1 MHQANEGRAKRAS
14 KFRVTAKGRPAHRV
28 AIQRLPLSQSR
39 SNGYEALHRSGLPD
53 SDLKTAGS
61 HVRIAAYPKARYIH
75 TNKMITDEIVTK
87 ENAAAV
93 KSRLVQEAA
102 LASRQHW
109 LAISFASTAAA
120 VSWLNLDPIQS
131 PGEVAAT
138 ARNDGSVAMLTI
150 LPPSNP
156 LNPSNQKWA
165 FQNFPNQAAAVAFL
179 NQNGQ
184 GDGEA
189 SATLRNDSSVGVFY
203 ITPAL
208 G

>member
-1 MHQANEGRAKRAS
+1 
-14 KFRVTAKGRPAHRV
+14 
-28 AIQRLPLSQSR
+28 
-39 SNGYEALHRSGLPD
+39 
-53 SDLKTAGS
+53 
-61 HVRIAAYPKARYIH
+61 
-75 TNKMITDEIVTK
+75 
-87 ENAAAV
+87 
-93 KSRLVQEAA
+93 LVQEAA
-102 LASRQHW
+102 LASGQHW
-109 LAISFASTAAA
+109 LAISFASTATA

>member
-1 MHQANEGRAKRAS
+1 MANYPGR
-14 KFRVTAKGRPAHRV
+14 
-28 AIQRLPLSQSR
+28 
-39 SNGYEALHRSGLPD
+39 YETLHRSSIPNG
-53 SDLKTAGS
+53 DLKTAGS
-61 HVRIAAYPKARYIH
+61 DVRIAAYPKSEEHIH
-75 TNKMITDEIVTK
+75 MNKMITDEIVTK

-93 KSRLVQEAA
+93 KSRLVEEAA
-102 LASRQHW
+102 LASGQHW

-120 VSWLNLDPIQS
+120 VAWLNADPIQS

-150 LPPSNP
+150 MPPSDP
-156 LNPSNQKWA
+156 LNPSHQKWV
-165 FQNFPNQAAAVAFL
+165 FQNFPNQAAAVTFL
-179 NQNGQ
+179 NENGQ

-203 ITPAL
+203 ITPAV